1 MNTATAEK
9 ITHGNYQDIF
19 QQIGGNKF
27 LVMTGSKVKYYG
39 YDDNGYIY
47 LMLQLSRNK
56 SKAQFLKIQLNGKD
70 LYNMEFSRIKKT
82 LNKEYSA
89 IGIKIYDEKIEN
101 IKTIEDLYCDQLQE
115 IFTEVTGMYTR
126 LF

>member
-1 MNTATAEK
+1 MNNTVSK
-9 ITHGNYQDIF
+9 IGNYQDIL

-39 YDDNGYIY
+39 YDKNGYVY

-70 LYNMEFSRIKKT
+70 LYNMEFTRIKRGLK
-82 LNKEYSA
+82 K
-89 IGIKIYDEKIEN
+89 
-101 IKTIEDLYCDQLQE
+101 
-115 IFTEVTGMYTR
+115 
-126 LF
+126 

>member
-1 MNTATAEK
+1 LEVEEMNNN
-9 ITHGNYQDIF
+9 IRGNYQDIL

-39 YDDNGYIY
+39 YDNNGYVY
-47 LMLQLSRNK
+47 LMFKLTKNQ

-70 LYNMEFSRIKKT
+70 LYNMEFTRIKKT

-89 IGIKIYDEKIEN
+89 LGIRIYDEAIEI
-101 IKTIEDLYCDQLQE
+101 IKTYEDIYCDQLQE
-115 IFTEVTGMYTR
+115 IFTDITGMYTR

>member
-1 MNTATAEK
+1 MNAVTAEK
-9 ITHGNYQDIF
+9 ITHGNYQDIL

-39 YDDNGYIY
+39 YDNGYVY
-47 LMLQLSRNK
+47 LMFKLTKNQ

-70 LYNMEFSRIKKT
+70 LYNMEFTRIKKT

-89 IGIKIYDEKIEN
+89 LGIRIYDEAIEI
-101 IKTIEDLYCDQLQE
+101 IKTYEDIYCDQLQE
-115 IFTEVTGMYTR
+115 IFTDITGMYTR

>member
-1 MNTATAEK
+1 MNNTVLK
-9 ITHGNYQDIF
+9 IGNYQDIF

-27 LVMTGSKVKYYG
+27 LAMTGSKVKYYG
-39 YDDNGYIY
+39 YDKNGYVY
-47 LMLQLSRNK
+47 LMFKLTKNK

-70 LYNMEFSRIKKT
+70 LYNMEFTRIKKT

-89 IGIKIYDEKIEN
+89 IGIKIYDE
-101 IKTIEDLYCDQLQE
+101 TIETIKKYEDVYCDQLQE
-115 IFTEVTGMYTR
+115 IFTDITGMYTR

>member
-1 MNTATAEK
+1 MNAVTAEK
-9 ITHGNYQDIF
+9 ITHGNYQDIL

-39 YDDNGYIY
+39 YDNNGYVY
-47 LMLQLSRNK
+47 LMFKLTKNQ

-70 LYNMEFSRIKKT
+70 LYNMEFTRIKKT

-89 IGIKIYDEKIEN
+89 LGIRIYDEAIEI
-101 IKTIEDLYCDQLQE
+101 IKTYEDIYCDQLQE
-115 IFTEVTGMYTR
+115 IFTDITGMYTR

>member
-1 MNTATAEK
+1 LEVEEMNNN
-9 ITHGNYQDIF
+9 IRGNYQDIL

-39 YDDNGYIY
+39 YDNNGYVY
-47 LMLQLSRNK
+47 LMFKLTKNQ

-70 LYNMEFSRIKKT
+70 LYNMEFTRIKKT

-89 IGIKIYDEKIEN
+89 LGIKIYDEAIEI
-101 IKTIEDLYCDQLQE
+101 IKTYEDIYCDQLQE
-115 IFTEVTGMYTR
+115 IFTDITGMYTR

>member
-1 MNTATAEK
+1 MNNTVLK
-9 ITHGNYQDIF
+9 IGNYQDIF

-27 LVMTGSKVKYYG
+27 LAMTGSKVKYYG
-39 YDDNGYIY
+39 YDKNGYVY
-47 LMLQLSRNK
+47 LMFKLTKNK

-70 LYNMEFSRIKKT
+70 LYNMEFTRIKKT

-89 IGIKIYDEKIEN
+89 IGIKIYDE
-101 IKTIEDLYCDQLQE
+101 TIETIKIYEDVYCDQLQE

>member
-1 MNTATAEK
+1 MENTAQNQVKIGDHRTIAE
-9 ITHGNYQDIF
+9 
-19 QQIGGNKF
+19 QIGGNKF

-39 YDDNGYIY
+39 YDKNGYVY
-47 LMLQLSRNK
+47 LMIQLSKNQ

-70 LYNMEFSRIKKT
+70 LYNMEFLRVKKT

-89 IGIKIYDEKIEN
+89 IGIKIYDE
-101 IKTIEDLYCDQLQE
+101 TIETIKIYEDVYCDQLQE
-115 IFTEVTGMYTR
+115 IFTDITGMYTR

>member
-1 MNTATAEK
+1 MNNTVLK
-9 ITHGNYQDIF
+9 IGNYQDIF

-27 LVMTGSKVKYYG
+27 LAMTGSKVKYYG
-39 YDDNGYIY
+39 YDKNGYVY
-47 LMLQLSRNK
+47 LMFKLTKNK

-70 LYNMEFSRIKKT
+70 LYNMEFTRIKKT

-89 IGIKIYDEKIEN
+89 IGIKIYDE
-101 IKTIEDLYCDQLQE
+101 TIETIKIYEDVHCDQLQE
-115 IFTEVTGMYTR
+115 IFTDITGMYTR

>member
-1 MNTATAEK
+1 MNNTALK
-9 ITHGNYQDIF
+9 IGNYQDIL

-27 LVMTGSKVKYYG
+27 LVMTGSKIKHYG
-39 YDDNGYIY
+39 YDNNGYVY
-47 LMLQLSRNK
+47 LMFQLSRNK

-70 LYNMEFSRIKKT
+70 LYNMEFTRIKKT

-89 IGIKIYDEKIEN
+89 LGIKIYDEEIEN
-101 IKTIEDLYCDQLQE
+101 IKTITDLYCDQLQE